1 MVRGFRSPCR
11 LASFPRVP
19 RMSRRITSVFPFALC
34 LMIALAGACPAP
46 AHFLVLLPS
55 RDVVGPGEPP
65 EVVLEMQF
73 THPME
78 QGPMMP
84 MDRPRECKVWAGESK
99 TDLSALLQERRVGK
113 VASYAVRYRFA
124 EPGDYVFTVS
134 PAPYWEPA
142 ERKWI
147 IHYTKV
153 VVNFLGNEGG
163 WERPVGLPV
172 EIQPLTRPYG
182 LWTGNVFRGIVLRE
196 GKPVPFAAVEVEY
209 WNEDGRVVPP
219 NDAFVTQ
226 VIKADGQGVFC
237 YAMPRAGWWGFAALV
252 DGTERL
258 PDPEGTPAD
267 VELGGLIWVRTTDMK

>member
-1 MVRGFRSPCR
+1 M
-11 LASFPRVP
+11 PRVIP
-19 RMSRRITSVFPFALC
+19 RTASVVLCFIVVFAC
-34 LMIALAGACPAP
+34 GRPAS

-55 RDVVGPGEPP
+55 HDVVGPGETP
-65 EVVLEMQF
+65 EIVLQMQF

-84 MDRPRECKVWAGESK
+84 MARPRGCDVFLGDAK
-99 TDLSALLQERRVGK
+99 TDLLPGLQEHRSGK
-113 VASYAVRYRFA
+113 VSSYSVRYRFT

-153 VVNFLGNEGG
+153 AVNFLGNEGG
-163 WERPVGLPV
+163 WEQPVGLPV
-172 EIQPLTRPYG
+172 EIQPLARPYG
-182 LWTGNVFRGIVLRE
+182 LWTGNVFRGIVLRD

-209 WNEDGRVVPP
+209 WNEGGRVAPP
-219 NDAFVTQ
+219 NDAYVTQ
-226 VIKADGQGVFC
+226 VIKADAAGVFC

-267 VELGGLIWVRTTDMK
+267 VELGGLIWVRTSDMK